1 MKIIYIIHSRDFD
14 FKNELY
20 NPIRK
25 SQLNKQYNFVL
36 PHEKS
41 DELFD
46 SKELFKSG
54 CDIVIVESSY
64 LKIGVGIEA
73 GWADSYN
80 IPIIAIYK
88 KGFKISSSMKFIS
101 KAVIEYNSS
110 DDMISKLRKVLESI

>member
-1 MKIIYIIHSRDFD
+1 MRTIYIIHSRDFD

-20 NPIRK
+20 STIRK

-41 DELFD
+41 DKLFD

-64 LKIGVGIEA
+64 PKIGVGIEV
-73 GWADSYN
+73 GWADAYN

-88 KGFKISSSMKFIS
+88 KGFKISSSIKFIS
-101 KAVIEYNSS
+101 EAVIEYNSS
-110 DDMISKLRKVLESI
+110 DDMVSKLRKVLERI